1 MSDALKTLDS
11 ILQGAAAGPQQY
23 APNSRYYGVPT
34 KTLMRPDGTVISY
47 LARQFVPRPESFAQL
62 RSHTVV
68 QGDRLDNLAA
78 TYFGDP
84 VQWWRLADANRAMR
98 PAALTETIGVQL
110 RITLPAGV
118 PLGAGKL

>member
-11 ILQGAAAGPQQY
+11 ILQSAAAGPQQY

-34 KTLMRPDGTVISY
+34 LTATGRDGAAVSY
-47 LARQFVPRPESFAQL
+47 LARRFVPPPESFAQL
-62 RSHTVV
+62 QAHTVS

-78 TYFGDP
+78 TYFNDP
-84 VQWWRLADANRAMR
+84 VQWWRLADAH
-98 PAALTETIGVQL
+98 AALNPQDLTGVIGRQL

-118 PLGAGKL
+118 PLGSGKL